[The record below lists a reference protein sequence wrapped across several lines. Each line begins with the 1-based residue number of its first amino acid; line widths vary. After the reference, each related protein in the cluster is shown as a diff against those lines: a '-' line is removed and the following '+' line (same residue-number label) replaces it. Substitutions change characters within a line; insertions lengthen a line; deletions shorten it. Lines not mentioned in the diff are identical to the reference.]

1 MKDMK
6 YLVLEA
12 LGVDNMENALDVMK
26 DLVSEFITE
35 QENEDKLNNEID
47 DLLDEI
53 DFSQPMDDIN
63 CTQFEVS
70 ISFVLLIKVSTS
82 YLLNNYSKICI
93 HFI

>member
-47 DLLDEI
+47 DLLDGI

-70 ISFVLLIKVSTS
+70 ISFVLLIKLSTS

>member
-1 MKDMK
+1 MK
-6 YLVLEA
+6 YFVLEA

-47 DLLDEI
+47 DLLDRI

>member
-1 MKDMK
+1 MKEMK

-47 DLLDEI
+47 DLLDGI